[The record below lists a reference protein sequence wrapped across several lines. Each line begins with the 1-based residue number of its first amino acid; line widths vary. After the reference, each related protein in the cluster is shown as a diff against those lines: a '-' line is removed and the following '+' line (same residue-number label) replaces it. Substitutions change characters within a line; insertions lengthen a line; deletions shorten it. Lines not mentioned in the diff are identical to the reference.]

1 MWLHEIRTYQ
11 VRPDFQQE
19 LKHKFRNDA
28 EGCRWAYQTAITSD
42 AVTATDDHGERPSED
57 IGSAVSDL
65 IRNQV
70 TMVVPQRADQ

>member
-19 LKHKFRNDA
+19 LKHKFCNDV
-28 EGCRWAYQTAITSD
+28 EGCKRAYETAITSD

>member
-1 MWLHEIRTYQ
+1 MMQR
-11 VRPDFQQE
+11 
-19 LKHKFRNDA
+19 
-28 EGCRWAYQTAITSD
+28 AYETAITSD

-70 TMVVPQRADQ
+70 TMMVPQRADQ